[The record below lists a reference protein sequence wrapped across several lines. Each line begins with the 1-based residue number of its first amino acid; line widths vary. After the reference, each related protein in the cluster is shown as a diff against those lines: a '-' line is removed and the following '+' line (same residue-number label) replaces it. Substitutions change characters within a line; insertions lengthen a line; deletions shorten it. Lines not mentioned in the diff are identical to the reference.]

1 MLCNVT
7 VRYFMLRYVRVRLGA
22 VFELARFGL
31 CGQIV
36 AFSLA
41 PSVDV
46 LSSSGVTVGLETP
59 FLKESSQFSVTGGTA
74 LGVKPKLWR
83 TCGHLEHFYPWP
95 TTVAQWYN
103 TPLVTSRSRVRSRN
117 RERII
122 AKSNFTFN
130 PNTMGTL
137 ISDCQGYITHT

>member
-1 MLCNVT
+1 MLCPIALHYT
-7 VRYFMLRYVRVRLGA
+7 MLHFLKAKWRV
-22 VFELARFGL
+22 VFGLARFGL

-46 LSSSGVTVGLETP
+46 LSSSGVTVGFETP

-83 TCGHLEHFYPWP
+83 INGHLKHFYPWP
-95 TTVAQWYN
+95 TTVARWYN
-103 TPLVTSRSRVRSRN
+103 TLLIISRSRVRARN
-117 RERII
+117 HKRII
-122 AKSNFTFN
+122 AKCTSPFN
-130 PNTMGTL
+130 PKTVDTL
-137 ISDCQGYITHT
+137 ISECPVYITQT